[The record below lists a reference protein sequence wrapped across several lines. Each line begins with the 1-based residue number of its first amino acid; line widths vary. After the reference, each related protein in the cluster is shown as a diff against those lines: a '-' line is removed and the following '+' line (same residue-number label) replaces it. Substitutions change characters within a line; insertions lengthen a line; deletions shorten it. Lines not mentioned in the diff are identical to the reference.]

1 MKGLVHNMN
10 ENEQKFPKPGPLAAV
25 VVMLLELGV
34 SFYVLAAAQYY
45 LGMWG
50 MVITELAFVA
60 ISLGAAWVVGL
71 NVREML
77 PFKRIRVNEFFGT
90 IVIWAGALMLV
101 IIINLI
107 FFYFFPEGLEVNADI
122 SSFIN
127 SWPAIPAL
135 FVVAVMPAVC
145 EEMLH
150 RGFIQR
156 CFMKKIKSKML
167 TCIIMGIF
175 FGLFHMDFYRFIGT
189 AILGGILSYVLITT
203 DNFFYNMLFHFV
215 NNFFAQ
221 MLSILAGDMTETIDT
236 SETLT
241 RGTIPM
247 ALAAYL
253 IIGCVTPFL
262 LLGGSMLLKGLNRIK
277 AEGTTK
283 LVVSIVI
290 AVAVAIVMFATGF
303 AMMASYIVK

>member
-1 MKGLVHNMN
+1 MN

-90 IVIWAGALMLV
+90 IVIWAGAMMLV

-189 AILGGILSYVLITT
+189 TILGGILSYVLITT

-236 SETLT
+236 AETLT

-283 LVVSIVI
+283 LVVSIAI

-303 AMMASYIVK
+303 AMMVSYIVK

>member
-1 MKGLVHNMN
+1 MKGMMDTMN
-10 ENEQKFPKPGPLAAV
+10 ENEQKFPKPGPVAAV
-25 VVMLLELGV
+25 VVMLFELGV
-34 SFYVLAAAQYY
+34 SFYLLSAAQYY

-71 NVREML
+71 SVKEML

-90 IVIWAGALMLV
+90 IVLWAGSLLLV
-101 IIINLI
+101 LIINLI
-107 FFYFFPEGLEVNADI
+107 FFYFFPEGLEVNVNI
-122 SSFIN
+122 TSFIN

-203 DNFFYNMLFHFV
+203 DNFFYNMLFHFI

-221 MLSILAGDMTETIDT
+221 MLSIIAGSMTETIDT
-236 SETLT
+236 AEALT
-241 RGTIPM
+241 RDTIPM
-247 ALAAYL
+247 ALASYL
-253 IIGCVTPFL
+253 IIGCVAPFL
-262 LLGGSMLLKGLNRIK
+262 LLGGSMLLKGLKRIK

-290 AVAVAIVMFATGF
+290 AGVLAIVMFVTGV
-303 AMMASYIVK
+303 AMMASYIIK

>member
-236 SETLT
+236 AETLT

>member
-1 MKGLVHNMN
+1 MN

-25 VVMLLELGV
+25 VVMLLELGL

-236 SETLT
+236 AAETLT

>member
-1 MKGLVHNMN
+1 MNEWN
-10 ENEQKFPKPGPLAAV
+10 ENEQKFPKPGPVAAI
-25 VVMLLELGV
+25 VVMLLELGI
-34 SFYVLAAAQYY
+34 SFYVLSAAQYY

-50 MVITELAFVA
+50 MVITELAFVV

-71 NVREML
+71 NIKEML

-90 IVIWAGALMLV
+90 IVIWAGALLLV
-101 IIINLI
+101 LIVNLI
-107 FFYFFPEGLEVNADI
+107 FFYFFPEGLEVNVNINA
-122 SSFIN
+122 FIN
-127 SWPAIPAL
+127 SWPVIPAL

-167 TCIIMGIF
+167 ICIIMGLL

-189 AILGGILSYVLITT
+189 AILGGILSYILITT

-215 NNFFAQ
+215 NNFFSQ
-221 MLSILAGDMTETIDT
+221 MLSIIAGNMTDTIDT
-236 SETLT
+236 AEALT
-241 RGTIPM
+241 RDTIPF
-247 ALAAYL
+247 ALASYL

-262 LLGGSMLLKGLNRIK
+262 LLGGSMLLKGLKRIK
-277 AEGTTK
+277 AEGTVK
-283 LVVSIVI
+283 LVVSVI
-290 AVAVAIVMFATGF
+290 IAGAVTAVMFVAGVIMF
-303 AMMASYIVK
+303 VSLEINAPA